1 MEYAKDVSF
10 NLKCGSKEDVKLH
23 RTNLMSKCILKAKR
37 HKVIISII
45 RWALIQA
52 LISVGAKFTIE
63 LNDPRSEPAI
73 PTNIVI
79 VP

>member
-45 RWALIQA
+45 ILTALMIA
-52 LISVGAKFTIE
+52 LDCFLIANFINVLTS
-63 LNDPRSEPAI
+63 L
-73 PTNIVI
+73 
-79 VP
+79 